1 MVLQGWAINAK
12 GADKK
17 KIEMI
22 RQGLDTW
29 RASGSELGRPY
40 FLALMAEVCG
50 KAGQTN
56 NGLQFLVEALQLV
69 DSTEERWCQ
78 AELHR
83 LKGELLL
90 SESSENQ
97 DEAETCLQRALRI
110 ARHQQAKSL
119 ELKTAISLTRLWL
132 SQGKNKQSKKL
143 LHDTFSWF
151 TEGFETVHLKEAK
164 ELLGSDKE

>member
-1 MVLQGWAINAK
+1 MQGWAMNGE
-12 GADKK
+12 GADMK

-22 RQGLDTW
+22 HHGLDTW

-56 NGLQFLVEALQLV
+56 KGLQHLIEALQLV

-90 SESSENQ
+90 TESFEDQN
-97 DEAETCLQRALRI
+97 EAETCLQRALKI
-110 ARHQQAKSL
+110 ARRQQAKSL

-132 SQGKNKQSKKL
+132 KQGKNKQSRKL

-151 TEGFETVHLKEAK
+151 TEGFETALLKEAK
-164 ELLGSDKE
+164 ELLESDYE